1 MRIRLHDIKQTKL
14 DRCVNWYVF
23 VTLER
28 LLSLF
33 HFILKNTLERAQVE
47 SILCSL
53 GGIFLLASPP
63 KAFLFLEKITT
74 TSHTF

>member
-14 DRCVNWYVF
+14 DSCVNGYIF

-33 HFILKNTLERAQVE
+33 HVIL
-47 SILCSL
+47 
-53 GGIFLLASPP
+53 
-63 KAFLFLEKITT
+63 
-74 TSHTF
+74 